1 MCSSDLVNIA
11 RALCARPRILI
22 ADEIT
27 SGLDVSV
34 QAQILN
40 LLLRLK
46 RQYDFTLLMISHD
59 LAVVRY
65 LCSRVIVM
73 RHGAIVEEGSTEQV
87 FTAPR
92 HDYTRELLA
101 ALPPE
106 DLEHRWAALDLA
118 G

>member
-1 MCSSDLVNIA
+1 MTGVQTC
-11 RALCARPRILI
+11 ALPIL
-22 ADEIT
+22 
-27 SGLDVSV
+27 
-34 QAQILN
+34 
-40 LLLRLK
+40 
-46 RQYDFTLLMISHD
+46 
-59 LAVVRY
+59 VRY